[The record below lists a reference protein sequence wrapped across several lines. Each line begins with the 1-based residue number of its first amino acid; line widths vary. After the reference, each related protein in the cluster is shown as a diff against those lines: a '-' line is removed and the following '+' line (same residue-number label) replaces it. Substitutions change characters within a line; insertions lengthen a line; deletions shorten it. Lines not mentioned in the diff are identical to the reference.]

1 MAAVLTT
8 FWENDF
14 MPLPLSSPQLTTTN
28 IKKIAILFSGGP
40 APSANSVIGS
50 AALCFARAGIEV
62 YGMLNG
68 YTHLENY
75 KEGDKLE
82 EDAAYVRLDKNIS
95 EGLRSARGIVIGTAR
110 ANPGKPLKH
119 PEDLKDAKKRE
130 PLTNVYYALRSLGV
144 DALISIGGD
153 DTLTTAAKFQLIQKE
168 LPPNEPRIKVVHLP
182 KTIDNDY
189 QGIDFTF
196 GYFTA
201 VEFLAAELRNLLAD
215 SEATN
220 TGYICQLM
228 GRKAAWLAYG
238 AMIASEASMV
248 IGLED
253 IPPEWEMTEESRDP
267 ATNEVIRNE
276 DGTPLMRKVINI
288 KKLVDRCVDVLIA
301 RETEGK
307 KSFVAA
313 ISEGIAEYLPLSE
326 IEMCLSRDEYVS
338 LKPDSFGH
346 FPVSQLKYTSRLGR
360 LIADEYQKRIGKS
373 RKMVGLQFGYE
384 CRCHTPTAFD
394 IILGSQLGV
403 GAYRALCEAEKD
415 AVMISVTGNLELV
428 FAPFED
434 LIDFSILRAYQ
445 RPVTVGSDFHQLAR
459 YIEAW
464 VK

>member
-1 MAAVLTT
+1 MS
-8 FWENDF
+8 
-14 MPLPLSSPQLTTTN
+14 LPHSSPQSINTN
-28 IKKIAILFSGGP
+28 IKKVAILFSGGP
-40 APSANSVIGS
+40 APSANAVIGS

-75 KEGDKLE
+75 KQGDKLE
-82 EDAAYVRLDKNIS
+82 EGTAYIRLDKDIR
-95 EGLRSARGIVIGTAR
+95 EGLRSSRGIVLGTAR
-110 ANPGKPLKH
+110 ANPGKSLKA
-119 PEDLKDAKKRE
+119 PEDIKDAKKRE
-130 PLTNVYYALRSLGV
+130 PLTNVYRALRSLEV

-153 DTLTTAAKFQLIQKE
+153 DTLTTAAKFHLIQNE
-168 LPPNEPRIKVVHLP
+168 LSVEEPRVKVVHLP

-201 VEFLAAELRNLLAD
+201 VEFLASELRNLLAD
-215 SEATN
+215 SEATQ

-238 AMIASEASMV
+238 AMIAGEASMV

-253 IPPEWEMTEESRDP
+253 IPKEWEMEEEARDP
-267 ATNEVIRNE
+267 ATDEVIRNE
-276 DGTPLMRKVINI
+276 DRSPLMRKVIDI

-301 RETEGK
+301 REAEGK
-307 KSFVAA
+307 MSFVAA

-326 IEMCLSRDEYVS
+326 IKMCLSHDEYVS

-360 LIADEYQKRIGKS
+360 LIADEYKHRTGKS

-384 CRCHTPTAFD
+384 CRCHAPTAFD
-394 IILGSQLGV
+394 IVLGSQLGV
-403 GAYRALCEAEKD
+403 GAYRALCETEKD
-415 AVMISVTGNLELV
+415 AVMVSVTGSLELM
-428 FAPFED
+428 FTPFSD
-434 LIDFSILRAYQ
+434 LIDLSILRAYQ
-445 RPVTVGSDFHQLAR
+445 RPVVVGSDFHQLAR

>member
-1 MAAVLTT
+1 MT
-8 FWENDF
+8 F
-14 MPLPLSSPQLTTTN
+14 PLSSPKLSNTN
-28 IKKIAILFSGGP
+28 IKKVAILFSGGP
-40 APSANSVIGS
+40 APSANAVIGS

-75 KEGDKLE
+75 KSGVKLE
-82 EDAAYVRLDKNIS
+82 EGVAYIRLDKDIS
-95 EGLRSARGIVIGTAR
+95 EGLRSSRGIVLGTAR
-110 ANPGKPLKH
+110 ANPGKPLAH

-130 PLTNVYYALRSLGV
+130 PLTNVYHALRSLEV

-153 DTLTTAAKFQLIQKE
+153 DTLTTAAKFQLIQEE
-168 LPPNEPRIKVVHLP
+168 LPADAPRIKVVHLP

-201 VEFLAAELRNLLAD
+201 VEYLASELRNLLAD
-215 SEATN
+215 SEATQ

-238 AMIASEASMV
+238 ASIAGEGSMV

-253 IPPEWEMTEESRDP
+253 IPKEWEMEEETRDP
-267 ATNEVIRNE
+267 ATSEVLRNE
-276 DGTPLMRKVINI
+276 DGTPLMRKVIDV
-288 KKLVDRCVDVLIA
+288 KKLVDRCVDVIIA
-301 RETEGK
+301 REAEGK
-307 KSFVAA
+307 KSFVASIA
-313 ISEGIAEYLPLSE
+313 EGVAEYLPLSE
-326 IEMCLSRDEYVS
+326 INMCLSHDEYVS
-338 LKPDSFGH
+338 LKPDTFGH
-346 FPVSQLKYTSRLGR
+346 FPVSQLKYTARLGR
-360 LIADEYQKRIGKS
+360 LIAEEYKKRTGKS

-384 CRCHTPTAFD
+384 CRCHAPTAFD
-394 IILGSQLGV
+394 IILGSQIGV
-403 GAYRALCEAEKD
+403 GAYRALCEADKN
-415 AVMISVTGNLELV
+415 AVMISVSGNLDLV

-434 LIDFSILRAYQ
+434 LIDYSILRAYQ
-445 RPVTVGSDFHQLAR
+445 RPITVGSDFHQLAR